1 MWNGSVAG
9 LLSLSPFH
17 CGFSCPPKWITIIK
31 FYYRIA
37 EKKNYDLS
45 KVDYAI
51 NWQISA
57 RNSSQFNYLR
67 INVVNHG
74 SSLRPI
80 VCRNELNVS
89 FACER
94 DHCPALDFSLAPN
107 HWTNHSNNSIVISIF
122 IGEQRHTPNNIHNI
136 TLFAHHPCDEII
148 VHRVNIYWNIII
160 VNNILHT
167 TPFVRWRRLNNFH

>member
-9 LLSLSPFH
+9 LLSLFH

-37 EKKNYDLS
+37 EKKNYDLF